1 MGGRQ
6 AHGGQPTKAPKA
18 KVKKNRAMNAFAIEF
33 IGLAMVALCLVVLA
47 LPSGRRPSKHVRY
60 E

>member
-1 MGGRQ
+1 VIAVDGFSL
-6 AHGGQPTKAPKA
+6 
-18 KVKKNRAMNAFAIEF
+18 NAFAIEF
-33 IGLAMVALCLVVLA
+33 IGLTMVALCLVVLA